1 MEKNKGISKMITVKD
16 VTKEVFESCATT
28 QPYEHP
34 TAGKIVS
41 AAQIKR
47 LCPSCAPLLKNI
59 GRTVSTGIV
68 KVDEDEAKSLGIKN
82 YGNPRLGI
90 RMFTEE
96 GCELIG
102 KRLPASDRKQFFM
115 IIKCVFHR
123 QEVQDILYPDRRSE
137 SKQSSKEQ
145 LPCNHNENA
154 LVQIGK
160 LLVLQ
165 TEAVREQTKALKQ
178 IAASMSVIQE
188 LLEKSQNQLTVPI
201 DNVEANLAVKK
212 EDVGSFDIPA
222 HLKLKRGEKEPVYKM
237 DSNALQR
244 YKEEVLEGIPNALH
258 NSVLHYAYNRMRDKY
273 GVPVDT
279 YRNEYFAD
287 TGKTAKNSLQIAHW
301 LEFRN
306 PAIRG
311 LLKSCAHTAIE
322 KNVFNIET
330 AEA

>member
-1 MEKNKGISKMITVKD
+1 MKKNKGISKMITVKD
-16 VTKEVFESCATT
+16 VTKEVFESCTAT

-34 TAGKIVS
+34 TAGKIIS
-41 AAQIKR
+41 AAQLKQ
-47 LCPSCAPLLKNI
+47 LYPSCTPLLKNI
-59 GRTVSTGIV
+59 GRTIPTGII

-90 RMFTEE
+90 RMLTEE

-102 KRLPASDRKQFFM
+102 KRLSASDRKQFFM

-123 QEVQDILYPDRRSE
+123 QEVQDILYPDRKQE
-137 SKQSSKEQ
+137 SKQPSKEQ
-145 LPCNHNENA
+145 LPCSYNEDA
-154 LVQIGK
+154 LAQIGK

-178 IAASMSVIQE
+178 IAASMSVIQG
-188 LLEKSQNQLTVPI
+188 LLEKSQNQPAIPI
-201 DNVEANLAVKK
+201 SNVETGLAAKK
-212 EDVGSFDIPA
+212 EDENGFDIPV
-222 HLKLKRGEKEPVYKM
+222 HLNLKRGEKDAVYKI
-237 DSNALQR
+237 DPNALQK
-244 YKEEVLEGIPNALH
+244 YKNEVLEGIPSALH

-287 TGKTAKNSLQIAHW
+287 TGKVAKNSLQIMHW

-306 PAIRG
+306 PAIRS
-311 LLKSCAHTAIE
+311 LLKTCVYSAME
-322 KNVFNIET
+322 KNVFPMKT
-330 AEA
+330 EA